1 VKGKRESDYT
11 EMPENSFT
19 NFAFLFPA
27 SASKDPK
34 DFRTSKTS
42 CPGTERGISFIHI
55 EILAGSRHKSLE
67 VGRSRKMEILNQIL
81 NVIPFWI
88 YTILGIVMVFWMIL
102 GFLVPLM
109 IYSMCRRI
117 KTIEWNMNYILF
129 GDRKTNTRNIKGN
142 WRESAVEWVVA
153 VVERRRKELRRR
165 EGTGYPVQELE
176 ISEDE

>member
-1 VKGKRESDYT
+1 
-11 EMPENSFT
+11 MPENSFI
-19 NFAFLFPA
+19 NFVLLFPA
-27 SASKDPK
+27 SASKVPEN
-34 DFRTSKTS
+34 FRTSKSS
-42 CPGTERGISFIHI
+42 CPATERGICFIHL
-55 EILAGSRHKSLE
+55 EILRGSKHESQK
-67 VGRSRKMEILNQIL
+67 VGRSRQMEILNRIL
-81 NVIPFWI
+81 NAIPFWI
-88 YTILGIVMVFWMIL
+88 YTILGIVMVIWIIL

-129 GDRKTNTRNIKGN
+129 GDRKTSTRNIKGN